1 MASACAICGKT
12 KVTGYTLARR
22 GLAKKKGGV
31 GRHISG
37 RTKRTFKPNLQTV
50 RANVDGTIKRIRVC
64 TKCIRAGR
72 VTKAV
77 S

>member
-1 MASACAICGKT
+1 MGAECAICGKKKT
-12 KVTGYTLARR
+12 IGYALARR

-37 RTKRTFKPNLQTV
+37 RTKRAFKPNLQTV
-50 RANVDGTIKRIRVC
+50 RANVNGTVKRLRVC
-64 TKCIRAGR
+64 TKCLRSGK
-72 VTKAV
+72 VKKVV

>member
-1 MASACAICGKT
+1 MAAQCEICGKKKT
-12 KVTGYTLARR
+12 MGYTLARR

-37 RTKRTFKPNLQTV
+37 RSKRAFKPNLQTV
-50 RANVDGTIKRIRVC
+50 RAEINGAVRRIRVC
-64 TKCIRAGR
+64 TRCLRSGR
-72 VTKAV
+72 VKKVV

>member
-1 MASACAICGKT
+1 MGAQCEICGKK
-12 KVTGYTLARR
+12 KVMGYTLARR

-37 RTKRTFKPNLQTV
+37 RTKRAFKPNLQTV
-50 RANVDGTIKRIRVC
+50 RAEIDGTVKRIRIC
-64 TKCIRAGR
+64 AKCLRSGK
-72 VTKAV
+72 VKKAV

>member
-1 MASACAICGKT
+1 MGAQCELCGKK
-12 KVTGYTLARR
+12 KVMGYTLARR

-37 RTKRTFKPNLQTV
+37 RTKRAFKPNLQTV
-50 RANVDGTIKRIRVC
+50 RAEVDGAVKRIRIC
-64 TKCIRAGR
+64 AKCLRSGK
-72 VTKAV
+72 VKKVV

>member
-1 MASACAICGKT
+1 MAAQCEICGK
-12 KVTGYTLARR
+12 KKSTGYSLARR

-37 RTKRTFKPNLQTV
+37 RTKRAFKPNLQTV
-50 RANVDGTIKRIRVC
+50 RAKVDGTVKRLRIC
-64 TKCIRAGR
+64 TKCLRAGK
-72 VTKAV
+72 VKKVV